1 MTKKHALAFL
11 AAVFIFK
18 IGAIKQ
24 ATAQTTSKDIIIRSG
39 FSFSKYSDRF
49 STVFQATP
57 NPEETHQST
66 FKKSSYYFTP
76 GVGKFLGKGYYLGA
90 QMVIGQSK
98 INHTILNEN
107 NESILHADTDL
118 DRIGGGVLFRK
129 YFTLSGKLSPFAGLS
144 ANFYREKGT
153 TMGYSGQSVMR
164 KTNYIASEI
173 HVGVNYM
180 ILPRLGIEAYY
191 SPGRF
196 YGEKNAY
203 ADENGY
209 DYEVDFGKTG
219 QEFSFGI
226 NYHLV
231 KY

>member
-1 MTKKHALAFL
+1 MVFL
-11 AAVFIFK
+11 SAIFISQLVP
-18 IGAIKQ
+18 IQ
-24 ATAQTTSKDIIIRSG
+24 ELVAQTDSKDIIIRSG
-39 FSFSKYSDRF
+39 YSFSKYSDHF

-107 NESILHADTDL
+107 NETILHADTDL

-144 ANFYREKGT
+144 TNFYREKGST
-153 TMGYSGQSVMR
+153 LGYSGQSVAR

-180 ILPRLGIEAYY
+180 ILPRLSIEAYY
-191 SPGRF
+191 SPGKF

-203 ADENGY
+203 ADEDGY
-209 DYEVDFGKTG
+209 DYEVDFGKRG